1 MNLKYV
7 NDILTFDNIDIQ
19 ELGQTI
25 QTPYYLYSENKIN
38 KNIEEY
44 TNVLKNT
51 DSLICY
57 SVKANSNLSI
67 LSLFAKKELGFDIVS
82 AGELHRVIK
91 AGGDTSK
98 VVFSGVGKTDEEIQF
113 ALKNNIY
120 CFNVESQGELSRIDA
135 IASSL
140 GVRANISLRVN
151 PEIDA
156 KTHPYITTGLAENKF
171 GISQDDVLN
180 VFKMISTFKSLNICG
195 IDYHIGSQ
203 IVDLKPFTDSAKK
216 VLLLIDELKKE
227 NINLSHVD
235 LGGGLGIS
243 YNDESPIERGDY
255 VQSVL
260 EVFKGTNLKVI
271 FEPGRS
277 IIGDAGIL
285 VTRVIEKKNNKNGK
299 KFIIVD
305 AGMND
310 LIRPPL
316 YNAFHKITSVT
327 RNNTST
333 DLSDIVGPVC
343 ETADFFGKDR
353 RISAD
358 IGDLLVIEDA
368 GAYGFVLSSNYNSRP
383 RVAEYLISNKNVRCI
398 RGSEKFSDIL
408 GDEED
413 YLGK

>member
-1 MNLKYV
+1 MKLKYV
-7 NDILTFDNIDIQ
+7 NEILTFDNIDIQ

-25 QTPYYLYSENKIN
+25 QTPYYLYSANKIN
-38 KNIEEY
+38 SNIDEYTSELKNI
-44 TNVLKNT
+44 

-82 AGELHRVIK
+82 GGELLRVIK
-91 AGGDTSK
+91 AGGDTTK
-98 VVFSGVGKTDEEIQF
+98 VVFSGVGKTDEEIEF

-140 GVRANISLRVN
+140 GVKANISLRVN

-156 KTHPYITTGLAENKF
+156 KTHPYITTGLSENKF
-171 GISQDDVLN
+171 GISQDNVLN
-180 VFKMISTFKSLNICG
+180 VFKMISDFKSLNICG

-203 IVDLKPFTDSAKK
+203 IIELEPFTDSAKK
-216 VLLLIDELKKE
+216 VLSLIVELKKE

-243 YNDESPIERGDY
+243 YNDELPIKRRDY
-255 VQSVL
+255 VQSVV
-260 EVFKGTNLKVI
+260 EVFKDTNLKLI

-277 IIGDAGIL
+277 VIGDAGIL
-285 VTRVIEKKNNKNGK
+285 VTKVVEKKDNNNGK

-316 YNAFHKITSVT
+316 YDAFHKISSVNQNS
-327 RNNTST
+327 RST
-333 DLSDIVGPVC
+333 DLFDIVGPVC

-353 RISAD
+353 RVSAS
-358 IGDLLVIEDA
+358 IGDLLVIEDV

-383 RVAEYLISNKNVRCI
+383 RVAEYLISNDNVVCI
-398 RGSEKFSDIL
+398 RGREKLSSII

-413 YLGK
+413 YL

>member
-1 MNLKYV
+1 MLKYV
-7 NDILTFDNIDIQ
+7 NENLTFDNIDIQ

-25 QTPYYLYSENKIN
+25 QSPFYLYSENIIISN
-38 KNIEEY
+38 LGEY
-44 TNVLKNT
+44 IDELKNV
-51 DSLICY
+51 DSLVCY

-67 LSLFAKKELGFDIVS
+67 LSLLSKKGLGFDIVS
-82 AGELHRVIK
+82 GGELHRVIK

-98 VVFSGVGKTDEEIQF
+98 VVFSGVGKTDEEIEY

-120 CFNVESQGELSRIDA
+120 CFNVESPGELNRIDSKA
-135 IASSL
+135 TTL
-140 GVRANISLRVN
+140 GLKANISLRVN

-156 KTHPYITTGLAENKF
+156 KTHPYITTGLSENKF
-171 GISQDDVLN
+171 GISQDDILRT
-180 VFKMISTFKSLNICG
+180 FKMINDFKSLNICG

-203 IVDLKPFTDSAKK
+203 IVNLEPFTDSAKK
-216 VLLLIDELKKE
+216 VLSLIDELKKV

-235 LGGGLGIS
+235 LGGGLGIK
-243 YNDESPIERGDY
+243 YKDEPLIKKRDY
-255 VQSVL
+255 VRSVV
-260 EVFKGTNLKVI
+260 EVFKNSNLKII

-277 IIGDAGIL
+277 VVGDAGIL
-285 VTRVIEKKNNKNGK
+285 VTKVIEKKNNKNGK

-316 YNAFHKITSVT
+316 YGAYHKISPVKK
-327 RNNTST
+327 NNTST
-333 DLSDIVGPVC
+333 DLFDIVGPVC

-353 RISAD
+353 HLVAN
-358 IGDLLVIEDA
+358 IGDLVVVEDA

-383 RVAEYLISNKNVRCI
+383 RVAEYLISNNNVSCI
-398 RGSEKFSDIL
+398 RGREKFSDII

-413 YLGK
+413 YLG

>member
-1 MNLKYV
+1 MLKYV
-7 NDILTFDNIDIQ
+7 NENLTFDNIDIQ

-25 QTPYYLYSENKIN
+25 QSPFYLYSENIIISN
-38 KNIEEY
+38 LGEY
-44 TNVLKNT
+44 IDELKNV
-51 DSLICY
+51 DSLVCY

-67 LSLFAKKELGFDIVS
+67 LSLLSKKGLGFDIVS
-82 AGELHRVIK
+82 GGELHRVIK

-98 VVFSGVGKTDEEIQF
+98 VVFSGVGKTDEEIEY

-120 CFNVESQGELSRIDA
+120 CFNVESPGELNRIDSKA
-135 IASSL
+135 TTL
-140 GVRANISLRVN
+140 GLKANISLRVN

-156 KTHPYITTGLAENKF
+156 KTHPYITTGLSENKF
-171 GISQDDVLN
+171 GISQDDILRT
-180 VFKMISTFKSLNICG
+180 FKMINNFKSLNICG

-203 IVDLKPFTDSAKK
+203 IVNLEPFTDSAKK
-216 VLLLIDELKKE
+216 VLSLINELKKV

-235 LGGGLGIS
+235 LGGGLGIK
-243 YNDESPIERGDY
+243 YKDEPLIKKRDY
-255 VQSVL
+255 VRSVV
-260 EVFKGTNLKVI
+260 EVFKNSNLKII

-277 IIGDAGIL
+277 VVGDAGIL
-285 VTRVIEKKNNKNGK
+285 VTKVIEKKNNKNGK

-316 YNAFHKITSVT
+316 YGAYHKISPVKK
-327 RNNTST
+327 NNTST
-333 DLSDIVGPVC
+333 DLFDIVGPVC

-353 RISAD
+353 HLVAN
-358 IGDLLVIEDA
+358 IGDLVVVEDA

-383 RVAEYLISNKNVRCI
+383 RVAEYLISNNNVSCV
-398 RGSEKFSDIL
+398 RGREKFSDII

-413 YLGK
+413 YLG

>member
-25 QTPYYLYSENKIN
+25 ETPYYLYSENIIN
-38 KNIEEY
+38 KNVDEY
-44 TNVLKNT
+44 ISELQNI

-67 LSLFAKKELGFDIVS
+67 LSLFAKKGLGFDIVS
-82 AGELHRVIK
+82 GGELQRVMK
-91 AGGDTSK
+91 AGGDMSK
-98 VVFSGVGKTDEEIQF
+98 VVFSGVGKTDEEIEF
-113 ALKNNIY
+113 ALRQNIY
-120 CFNVESQGELSRIDA
+120 CFNVESQGELNRIQT

-140 GVRANISLRVN
+140 DVRANISLRVN

-156 KTHPYITTGLAENKF
+156 KTHPYITTGLSENKF
-171 GISQDDVLN
+171 GISQNDVLN
-180 VFKMISTFKSLNICG
+180 SFKIISNFDSLNICG

-203 IVDLKPFTDSAKK
+203 IIDLEPFTDSAKK
-216 VLLLIDELKKE
+216 VLSIINELKKQ
-227 NINLSHVD
+227 NIFLSHVD

-243 YNDESPIERGDY
+243 YNNESPASRGDY
-255 VQSVL
+255 VQSVVD
-260 EVFKGTNLKVI
+260 VFKDTNLKII

-277 IIGDAGIL
+277 IIGDSGIL
-285 VTRVIEKKNNKNGK
+285 VTKVIETKNNKLGK
-299 KFIIVD
+299 NFIIVD

-316 YNAFHKITSVT
+316 YNAYHKISSVT
-327 RNNTST
+327 KHST
-333 DLSDIVGPVC
+333 TKDVFDVVGPVC

-353 RISAD
+353 HLSAN
-358 IGDLLVIEDA
+358 IGDLIVIEDT

-383 RVAEYLISNKNVRCI
+383 RVAEYLISKNNVACI
-398 RGSEKFSDIL
+398 RRRETFSDII

-413 YLGK
+413 YLK

>member
-25 QTPYYLYSENKIN
+25 ETPYYLYSENIIN
-38 KNIEEY
+38 KNVDEY
-44 TNVLKNT
+44 ISELQNI

-67 LSLFAKKELGFDIVS
+67 LSLFAKKGLGFDIVS
-82 AGELHRVIK
+82 GGELQRVMK
-91 AGGDTSK
+91 AGGDMSK
-98 VVFSGVGKTDEEIQF
+98 VVFSGVGKTDEEIEF
-113 ALKNNIY
+113 ALRQNIY
-120 CFNVESQGELSRIDA
+120 CFNVESQGELNRIQT

-140 GVRANISLRVN
+140 DVRANISLRVN

-156 KTHPYITTGLAENKF
+156 KTHPYITTGLSENKF
-171 GISQDDVLN
+171 GISQNDVLN
-180 VFKMISTFKSLNICG
+180 SFKIISNFDSLNICG

-203 IVDLKPFTDSAKK
+203 IIDLEPFTDSAKK
-216 VLLLIDELKKE
+216 VLSIINELKKQ
-227 NINLSHVD
+227 NIFLSHVD

-243 YNDESPIERGDY
+243 YNNESPVSRGDY
-255 VQSVL
+255 AQSV
-260 EVFKGTNLKVI
+260 VDIFKDTNLKII

-277 IIGDAGIL
+277 IIGDSGIL
-285 VTRVIEKKNNKNGK
+285 VTKVIETKNNKLGK
-299 KFIIVD
+299 NFIIVD

-316 YNAFHKITSVT
+316 YNAYHKISSVT
-327 RNNTST
+327 KHST
-333 DLSDIVGPVC
+333 TKDVFDVVGPVC

-353 RISAD
+353 HLSAN
-358 IGDLLVIEDA
+358 IGDLIVIEDT

-383 RVAEYLISNKNVRCI
+383 RVAEYLISENNVACI
-398 RGSEKFSDIL
+398 RRRETFSDII

-413 YLGK
+413 YLK

>member
-25 QTPYYLYSENKIN
+25 ETPYYLYSENIIN
-38 KNIEEY
+38 KNVDEY
-44 TNVLKNT
+44 ISELQNI

-67 LSLFAKKELGFDIVS
+67 LSLFAKKGLGFDIVS
-82 AGELHRVIK
+82 GGELQRVIK
-91 AGGDTSK
+91 AGGDMSK
-98 VVFSGVGKTDEEIQF
+98 VVFSGVGKTDEEIEF
-113 ALKNNIY
+113 ALKKNIY
-120 CFNVESQGELSRIDA
+120 CFNVESQGELNRIQT

-140 GVRANISLRVN
+140 DVRANISLRVN

-156 KTHPYITTGLAENKF
+156 QTHPYITTGLSENKF
-171 GISQDDVLN
+171 GISQNDVLN
-180 VFKMISTFKSLNICG
+180 SFKIISNFDSLNICG

-203 IVDLKPFTDSAKK
+203 IVDLEPFTDSAKK
-216 VLLLIDELKKE
+216 VLSIINELKKQ
-227 NINLSHVD
+227 NIFLSHVD

-243 YNDESPIERGDY
+243 YNNESPASRGDY
-255 VQSVL
+255 VQSVVD
-260 EVFKGTNLKVI
+260 VFKDTNLKII

-277 IIGDAGIL
+277 IIGDSGIL
-285 VTRVIEKKNNKNGK
+285 VTKVIEKKNNKLGK
-299 KFIIVD
+299 NFIIVD

-316 YNAFHKITSVT
+316 YNAYHKISSVMKH
-327 RNNTST
+327 ST
-333 DLSDIVGPVC
+333 TTDVFDVVGPVC

-353 RISAD
+353 HLSAN
-358 IGDLLVIEDA
+358 IGDLIVIEDT

-383 RVAEYLISNKNVRCI
+383 RVAEYLISKNNVACI
-398 RGSEKFSDIL
+398 RRRETFSDII

-413 YLGK
+413 YLK

>member
-1 MNLKYV
+1 MTLKYV
-7 NDILTFDNIDIQ
+7 NEILTFDNIDIQ
-19 ELGQTI
+19 ELGHTI
-25 QTPYYLYSENKIN
+25 ETPYYLYSENIIN
-38 KNIEEY
+38 RNVDEYINELKNI
-44 TNVLKNT
+44 

-67 LSLFAKKELGFDIVS
+67 LSLFAKKGLGFDIVS
-82 AGELHRVIK
+82 GGELQRVIK
-91 AGGDTSK
+91 AGGDMSK
-98 VVFSGVGKTDEEIQF
+98 IVFSGVGKTDEEIEF

-120 CFNVESQGELSRIDA
+120 CFNVESQGELDRIET

-140 GVRANISLRVN
+140 NVKANISLRVN

-156 KTHPYITTGLAENKF
+156 KTHPYITTGLSENKF
-171 GISQDDVLN
+171 GISQTDVLN
-180 VFKMISTFKSLNICG
+180 TFKMISNSKSLNICG

-203 IVDLKPFTDSAKK
+203 IVDLEPFTDSAKK
-216 VLLLIDELKKE
+216 VLSIINELKRE
-227 NINLSHVD
+227 HISLSHVD

-243 YNDESPIERGDY
+243 YNDELPVKRGDY
-255 VQSVL
+255 VRSVV
-260 EVFKGTNLKVI
+260 EVFKDANLKII

-285 VTRVIEKKNNKNGK
+285 VTKVIEKKTNKYGK
-299 KFIIVD
+299 NFIIVD

-316 YNAFHKITSVT
+316 YNAFHKISSVVK
-327 RNNTST
+327 NIAPT
-333 DLSDIVGPVC
+333 DSFDVVGPVC

-353 RISAD
+353 RLSAN
-358 IGDLLVIEDA
+358 IGDLIVIEDT

-383 RVAEYLISNKNVRCI
+383 RVAEYLVSNNNVACI
-398 RGSEKFSDIL
+398 RGREIFSDII

-413 YLGK
+413 YLE

>member
-1 MNLKYV
+1 MLKYV
-7 NDILTFDNIDIQ
+7 NENLTFDNIDIQ

-25 QTPYYLYSENKIN
+25 QSPFYLYSENIIISN
-38 KNIEEY
+38 LGEY
-44 TNVLKNT
+44 IDELKNV
-51 DSLICY
+51 DSLVCY

-67 LSLFAKKELGFDIVS
+67 LSLLSKKGLGFDIVS
-82 AGELHRVIK
+82 GGELHRVIK

-98 VVFSGVGKTDEEIQF
+98 VVFSGVGKTDEEIEY

-120 CFNVESQGELSRIDA
+120 CFNVESPGELNRIDSKA
-135 IASSL
+135 TTL
-140 GVRANISLRVN
+140 GLKANISLRVN

-156 KTHPYITTGLAENKF
+156 KTHPYITTGLSENKF
-171 GISQDDVLN
+171 GISQDDILRT
-180 VFKMISTFKSLNICG
+180 FKMINDFKSLNICG

-203 IVDLKPFTDSAKK
+203 IVNLEPFTDSAKK
-216 VLLLIDELKKE
+216 VLSLINELKKV

-235 LGGGLGIS
+235 LGGGLGIK
-243 YNDESPIERGDY
+243 YKDEPLIKKRDY
-255 VQSVL
+255 VRSVV
-260 EVFKGTNLKVI
+260 EVFKNSNLKII

-277 IIGDAGIL
+277 VVGDAGVL
-285 VTRVIEKKNNKNGK
+285 VTKVIEKKYNKNGK

-316 YNAFHKITSVT
+316 YGAYHKISPVKK
-327 RNNTST
+327 NNTST
-333 DLSDIVGPVC
+333 DLFDIVGPVC

-353 RISAD
+353 RLVAN
-358 IGDLLVIEDA
+358 IGDLVVVEDA

-383 RVAEYLISNKNVRCI
+383 RVAEYLISNNNVSCI
-398 RGSEKFSDIL
+398 RGREKFSDII

-413 YLGK
+413 YLG

>member
-1 MNLKYV
+1 MLKYV
-7 NDILTFDNIDIQ
+7 NENLTFDNIDIQ

-25 QTPYYLYSENKIN
+25 QSPFYLYSENIIISN
-38 KNIEEY
+38 LGEY
-44 TNVLKNT
+44 IDELKNV
-51 DSLICY
+51 DSLVCY

-67 LSLFAKKELGFDIVS
+67 LSLLSKKGLGFDIVS
-82 AGELHRVIK
+82 GGELHRVIK

-98 VVFSGVGKTDEEIQF
+98 VVFSGVGKTDEEIEY

-120 CFNVESQGELSRIDA
+120 CFNVESPGELNRIDSKA
-135 IASSL
+135 TTL
-140 GVRANISLRVN
+140 GLKANISLRVN

-156 KTHPYITTGLAENKF
+156 KTHPYITTGLSENKF
-171 GISQDDVLN
+171 GISQDDILRT
-180 VFKMISTFKSLNICG
+180 FKMINDFKSLNICG

-203 IVDLKPFTDSAKK
+203 IVNLEPFTDSAKK
-216 VLLLIDELKKE
+216 VLSLIDELKKV

-235 LGGGLGIS
+235 LGGGLGIK
-243 YNDESPIERGDY
+243 YKDELLIKKRDY
-255 VQSVL
+255 VRSVV
-260 EVFKGTNLKVI
+260 EVFKNSNLKII

-277 IIGDAGIL
+277 VVGDAGVL
-285 VTRVIEKKNNKNGK
+285 VTKVIEKKYNKNGK

-316 YNAFHKITSVT
+316 YGAYHKISTVKK
-327 RNNTST
+327 NNTST
-333 DLSDIVGPVC
+333 DLFDIVGPVC

-353 RISAD
+353 RLVAN
-358 IGDLLVIEDA
+358 IGDLVVVEDA

-383 RVAEYLISNKNVRCI
+383 RVAEYLISNNNVSCI
-398 RGSEKFSDIL
+398 RGREKFSDII

-413 YLGK
+413 YLG

>member
-1 MNLKYV
+1 MLKYV
-7 NDILTFDNIDIQ
+7 NENLTFDNIDIQ

-25 QTPYYLYSENKIN
+25 QSPFYLYSENIIISN
-38 KNIEEY
+38 LGEY
-44 TNVLKNT
+44 IDELKNV
-51 DSLICY
+51 DSLVCY

-67 LSLFAKKELGFDIVS
+67 LSLLSKKGLGFDIVS
-82 AGELHRVIK
+82 GGELHRVIK

-98 VVFSGVGKTDEEIQF
+98 VVFSGVGKTDEEIEY

-120 CFNVESQGELSRIDA
+120 CFNVESPGELNRIDSKA
-135 IASSL
+135 TTL
-140 GVRANISLRVN
+140 GLKANISLRVN

-156 KTHPYITTGLAENKF
+156 KTHPYITTGLSENKF
-171 GISQDDVLN
+171 GISQDDILRT
-180 VFKMISTFKSLNICG
+180 FKMINDFKSLNICG

-203 IVDLKPFTDSAKK
+203 IVNLEPFTDSAKK
-216 VLLLIDELKKE
+216 VLSLINELKKV

-235 LGGGLGIS
+235 LGGGLGIK
-243 YNDESPIERGDY
+243 YKDETLIKKRDY
-255 VQSVL
+255 VRSVV
-260 EVFKGTNLKVI
+260 EVFKNSNLKII

-277 IIGDAGIL
+277 VVGDAGIL
-285 VTRVIEKKNNKNGK
+285 VTKVIEKKNNKNGK

-316 YNAFHKITSVT
+316 YGAYHKISPVKK
-327 RNNTST
+327 NNTST
-333 DLSDIVGPVC
+333 DLFDIVGPVC

-353 RISAD
+353 HLVAN
-358 IGDLLVIEDA
+358 IGDLVVVEDA

-383 RVAEYLISNKNVRCI
+383 RVAEYLISNNNVSCI
-398 RGSEKFSDIL
+398 RGREKFSDII

-413 YLGK
+413 YLG

>member
-25 QTPYYLYSENKIN
+25 ETPYYLYSENIIN
-38 KNIEEY
+38 KNVDEY
-44 TNVLKNT
+44 ISELQNI

-67 LSLFAKKELGFDIVS
+67 LSLFAKKGLGFDIVS
-82 AGELHRVIK
+82 GGELQRVMK
-91 AGGDTSK
+91 AGGDMSK
-98 VVFSGVGKTDEEIQF
+98 VVFSGVGKTDEEIEF
-113 ALKNNIY
+113 ALRQNIY
-120 CFNVESQGELSRIDA
+120 CFNVESQGELNRIQT

-140 GVRANISLRVN
+140 DVRANISLRVN

-156 KTHPYITTGLAENKF
+156 KTHPYITTGLSENKF
-171 GISQDDVLN
+171 GISQNDVLN
-180 VFKMISTFKSLNICG
+180 SFKIISNFDSLNICG

-203 IVDLKPFTDSAKK
+203 IIDLEPFTDSAKK
-216 VLLLIDELKKE
+216 VLSIINELKKQ
-227 NINLSHVD
+227 NIFLSHVD

-243 YNDESPIERGDY
+243 YNNESPVSRGDY
-255 VQSVL
+255 AQSV
-260 EVFKGTNLKVI
+260 VDIFKDTNLKII

-277 IIGDAGIL
+277 IIGDSGIL
-285 VTRVIEKKNNKNGK
+285 VTKVIETKNNKLGK
-299 KFIIVD
+299 NFIIVD

-316 YNAFHKITSVT
+316 YNAYHKISSVT
-327 RNNTST
+327 KHST
-333 DLSDIVGPVC
+333 TKDVFDVVGPVC

-353 RISAD
+353 HLSAN
-358 IGDLLVIEDA
+358 IGDLIVIEDT

-383 RVAEYLISNKNVRCI
+383 RVAEYLISKNNVACI
-398 RGSEKFSDIL
+398 RRRETFSDII

-413 YLGK
+413 YLK

>member
-25 QTPYYLYSENKIN
+25 ETPYYLYSENIIN
-38 KNIEEY
+38 KNVDEY
-44 TNVLKNT
+44 ISELQNI

-67 LSLFAKKELGFDIVS
+67 LSLFAKKGLGFDIVS
-82 AGELHRVIK
+82 GGELQRVMK
-91 AGGDTSK
+91 AGGDMSK
-98 VVFSGVGKTDEEIQF
+98 VVFSGVGKTDEEIEF
-113 ALKNNIY
+113 ALRQNIY
-120 CFNVESQGELSRIDA
+120 CFNVESQGELNRIQT

-140 GVRANISLRVN
+140 DVRANISLRVN

-156 KTHPYITTGLAENKF
+156 KTHPYITTGLSENKF
-171 GISQDDVLN
+171 GISQNDVLN
-180 VFKMISTFKSLNICG
+180 SFKIISNFDSLNICG

-203 IVDLKPFTDSAKK
+203 IIDLEPFTDSAKK
-216 VLLLIDELKKE
+216 VLSIINELKKQ
-227 NINLSHVD
+227 NIFLSHVD

-243 YNDESPIERGDY
+243 YNNESPVSRGDY
-255 VQSVL
+255 VQSVVD
-260 EVFKGTNLKVI
+260 VFKDTNLKII

-277 IIGDAGIL
+277 IIGDSGIL
-285 VTRVIEKKNNKNGK
+285 VTKVIEKKNNKLGK
-299 KFIIVD
+299 NFIIVD

-316 YNAFHKITSVT
+316 YNAYHKISSVT
-327 RNNTST
+327 KHST
-333 DLSDIVGPVC
+333 TKDVFDVVGPVC

-353 RISAD
+353 HLSAN
-358 IGDLLVIEDA
+358 IGDLIVIEDT

-383 RVAEYLISNKNVRCI
+383 RVAEYLISKNNVACI
-398 RGSEKFSDIL
+398 RRRETFSDII

-413 YLGK
+413 YLK

>member
-1 MNLKYV
+1 MTLKYV
-7 NDILTFDNIDIQ
+7 NETLNFDNIDIQ

-25 QTPYYLYSENKIN
+25 QTPYYLYSENIISR
-38 KNIEEY
+38 NIDEY
-44 TNVLKNT
+44 MSELKNT

-67 LSLFAKKELGFDIVS
+67 LSMFAKKNLGFDIVS
-82 AGELHRVIK
+82 GGELQRVVR

-98 VVFSGVGKTDEEIQF
+98 VVFSGVGKTNEEIEL
-113 ALKNNIY
+113 AIKSKIY
-120 CFNVESQGELSRIDA
+120 CFNVESQSELHRIDT

-140 GVRANISLRVN
+140 NVKANISLRVN

-156 KTHPYITTGLAENKF
+156 KTHPYITTGLSENKF
-171 GISQDDVLN
+171 GISQADVLKT
-180 VFKMISTFKSLNICG
+180 FKSISDYKSLNICG

-203 IVDLKPFTDSAKK
+203 ITDIKPFIDSAKK
-216 VLLLIDELKKE
+216 VLFLINELKKVK
-227 NINLSHVD
+227 INLTHVD

-243 YNDESPIERGDY
+243 YNDEPLTKRGDY
-255 VQSVL
+255 VRSL
-260 EVFKGTNLKVI
+260 IDVFKGTNLKLI

-285 VTRVIEKKNNKNGK
+285 ISRVIEKKNNPNGK
-299 KFIIVD
+299 NFIIVD

-316 YNAFHKITSVT
+316 YGAYHKIYSVKENATTSALFDV
-327 RNNTST
+327 
-333 DLSDIVGPVC
+333 VGPVC

-353 RISAD
+353 HITTD
-358 IGDLLVIEDA
+358 IGELVVIQDA

-383 RVAEYLISNKNVRCI
+383 RIAEYLISNNRVVCI
-398 RGSEKFSDIL
+398 RGRETFSDIL
-408 GDEED
+408 GDEEK
-413 YLGK
+413 YLE

>member
-1 MNLKYV
+1 MTLKYV
-7 NDILTFDNIDIQ
+7 NEILTFDNIDIQ
-19 ELGQTI
+19 ELGHTI
-25 QTPYYLYSENKIN
+25 ETPYYLYSENIIN
-38 KNIEEY
+38 RNVDEYINELKNI
-44 TNVLKNT
+44 

-67 LSLFAKKELGFDIVS
+67 LSLFAKKGLGFDIVS
-82 AGELHRVIK
+82 GGELQRVIK
-91 AGGDTSK
+91 AGGDMSK
-98 VVFSGVGKTDEEIQF
+98 IVFSGVGKTDEEIEF

-120 CFNVESQGELSRIDA
+120 CFNVESQGELDRIET

-140 GVRANISLRVN
+140 NVKANISLRVN

-156 KTHPYITTGLAENKF
+156 KTHPYITTGLSENKF
-171 GISQDDVLN
+171 GISQTDVLN
-180 VFKMISTFKSLNICG
+180 TFKMISNSKSLNICG

-203 IVDLKPFTDSAKK
+203 IVDLEPFTDSAKR
-216 VLLLIDELKKE
+216 VLSIINELKRE
-227 NINLSHVD
+227 HISLSHVD

-243 YNDESPIERGDY
+243 YNDELPVKRGDY
-255 VQSVL
+255 VRSVV
-260 EVFKGTNLKVI
+260 EVFKDANLKII

-285 VTRVIEKKNNKNGK
+285 VTKVIEKKNNKYGK
-299 KFIIVD
+299 NFIIVD

-316 YNAFHKITSVT
+316 YNAFHKISSVVK
-327 RNNTST
+327 NIAPT
-333 DLSDIVGPVC
+333 DSFDVVGPVC

-353 RISAD
+353 RLSAN
-358 IGDLLVIEDA
+358 IGDLIVIEDT

-383 RVAEYLISNKNVRCI
+383 RVAEYLVSNNNVACI
-398 RGSEKFSDIL
+398 RGREIFSDII

-413 YLGK
+413 YLE

>member
-1 MNLKYV
+1 MLKYV
-7 NDILTFDNIDIQ
+7 NENLTFDNIDIQ

-25 QTPYYLYSENKIN
+25 QSPFYLYSENIIISN
-38 KNIEEY
+38 LGEY
-44 TNVLKNT
+44 IDELKNV
-51 DSLICY
+51 DSLVCY

-67 LSLFAKKELGFDIVS
+67 LSLLSKKGLGFDIVS
-82 AGELHRVIK
+82 GGELHRVIK

-98 VVFSGVGKTDEEIQF
+98 VVFSGVGKTDEEIEY

-120 CFNVESQGELSRIDA
+120 CFNVESPGELNRIDSKA
-135 IASSL
+135 TTL
-140 GVRANISLRVN
+140 GLKANISLRVN

-156 KTHPYITTGLAENKF
+156 KTHPYITTGLSENKF
-171 GISQDDVLN
+171 GISQDDILRT
-180 VFKMISTFKSLNICG
+180 FKMINDFKSLNICG

-203 IVDLKPFTDSAKK
+203 IVNLEPFTDSAKK
-216 VLLLIDELKKE
+216 VLSLIDELKKV

-235 LGGGLGIS
+235 LGGGLGIK
-243 YNDESPIERGDY
+243 YKDELLIKKRDY
-255 VQSVL
+255 VRSVV
-260 EVFKGTNLKVI
+260 EVFKNSNLKII

-277 IIGDAGIL
+277 VVGDAGIL
-285 VTRVIEKKNNKNGK
+285 VTKVIEKKNNKNGK

-316 YNAFHKITSVT
+316 YGAYHKISPVKK
-327 RNNTST
+327 NNTST
-333 DLSDIVGPVC
+333 DLFDIVGPVC

-353 RISAD
+353 HLVAN
-358 IGDLLVIEDA
+358 IGDLVVVEDA

-383 RVAEYLISNKNVRCI
+383 RVAEYLISNNNVSCI
-398 RGSEKFSDIL
+398 RGREKFSDII

-413 YLGK
+413 YLG

>member
-1 MNLKYV
+1 MLKYV
-7 NDILTFDNIDIQ
+7 NENLTFDNIDIQ

-25 QTPYYLYSENKIN
+25 QSPFYLYSENIIISN
-38 KNIEEY
+38 LGEY
-44 TNVLKNT
+44 IDELKNV
-51 DSLICY
+51 DSLVCY

-67 LSLFAKKELGFDIVS
+67 LSLLSKKGLGFDIVS

-98 VVFSGVGKTDEEIQF
+98 VVFSGVGKTDEEIEY

-120 CFNVESQGELSRIDA
+120 CFNVESPGELNRIDSKA
-135 IASSL
+135 TTL
-140 GVRANISLRVN
+140 GLKANISLRVN

-156 KTHPYITTGLAENKF
+156 KTHPYITTGLSENKF
-171 GISQDDVLN
+171 GISQDDILRT
-180 VFKMISTFKSLNICG
+180 FKMINDFKSLNICG

-203 IVDLKPFTDSAKK
+203 IVNLEPFTDSAKK
-216 VLLLIDELKKE
+216 VLSLIDELKKV

-235 LGGGLGIS
+235 LGGGLGIK
-243 YNDESPIERGDY
+243 YKDELLIKKRDY
-255 VQSVL
+255 VRSVV
-260 EVFKGTNLKVI
+260 EVFKNSNLKII

-277 IIGDAGIL
+277 VVGDAGVL
-285 VTRVIEKKNNKNGK
+285 VTKVIEKKYNKNGK

-316 YNAFHKITSVT
+316 YGAYHKISTVKK
-327 RNNTST
+327 NNTST
-333 DLSDIVGPVC
+333 DLFDIVGPVC

-353 RISAD
+353 RLVAN
-358 IGDLLVIEDA
+358 IGDLVVVEDA

-383 RVAEYLISNKNVRCI
+383 RVAEYLISNNNVSCI
-398 RGSEKFSDIL
+398 RGREKFSDII

-413 YLGK
+413 YLG

>member
-1 MNLKYV
+1 MLKYV
-7 NDILTFDNIDIQ
+7 NENLTFDNIDIQ

-25 QTPYYLYSENKIN
+25 QSPFYLYSENIIISN
-38 KNIEEY
+38 LGEY
-44 TNVLKNT
+44 IDELKNV
-51 DSLICY
+51 DSLVCY

-67 LSLFAKKELGFDIVS
+67 LSLLSKKGLGFDIVS
-82 AGELHRVIK
+82 GGELHRVIK

-98 VVFSGVGKTDEEIQF
+98 VVFSGVGKTDEEIEF

-120 CFNVESQGELSRIDA
+120 CFNVESPGELNRIDSKA
-135 IASSL
+135 TTL
-140 GVRANISLRVN
+140 GLKANISLRVN

-156 KTHPYITTGLAENKF
+156 KTHPYITTGLSENKF
-171 GISQDDVLN
+171 GISQDDILRT
-180 VFKMISTFKSLNICG
+180 FKMINDFKSLNICG

-203 IVDLKPFTDSAKK
+203 IVNLEPFTDSAKK
-216 VLLLIDELKKE
+216 VLSLINELKKV

-235 LGGGLGIS
+235 LGGGLGIK
-243 YNDESPIERGDY
+243 YKDEPLIKKRDY
-255 VQSVL
+255 VRSVV
-260 EVFKGTNLKVI
+260 EVFKNSNLKII

-277 IIGDAGIL
+277 VVGDAGIL
-285 VTRVIEKKNNKNGK
+285 VTKVIEKKNNKNGK

-316 YNAFHKITSVT
+316 YGAYHKISPVKK
-327 RNNTST
+327 NNTST
-333 DLSDIVGPVC
+333 DLFDIVGPVC

-353 RISAD
+353 HLVAN
-358 IGDLLVIEDA
+358 IGDLVVVEDA

-383 RVAEYLISNKNVRCI
+383 RVAEYLISNNNVSCI
-398 RGSEKFSDIL
+398 RGREKFSDII

-413 YLGK
+413 YLG

>member
-1 MNLKYV
+1 MLKYV
-7 NDILTFDNIDIQ
+7 NENLTFDNIDIQ

-25 QTPYYLYSENKIN
+25 QSPFYLYSENIIISN
-38 KNIEEY
+38 LGEY
-44 TNVLKNT
+44 IDELKNV
-51 DSLICY
+51 DSLVCY

-67 LSLFAKKELGFDIVS
+67 LSLLSKKGLGFDIVS
-82 AGELHRVIK
+82 GGELHRVIK

-98 VVFSGVGKTDEEIQF
+98 VVFSGVGKTDEEIEY

-120 CFNVESQGELSRIDA
+120 CFNVESPGELNRIDSKA
-135 IASSL
+135 TTL
-140 GVRANISLRVN
+140 GLKANISLRVN

-156 KTHPYITTGLAENKF
+156 KTHPYITTGLSENKF
-171 GISQDDVLN
+171 GISQDDILRT
-180 VFKMISTFKSLNICG
+180 FKMINDFKSLNICG

-203 IVDLKPFTDSAKK
+203 IVNLEPFTDSAKK
-216 VLLLIDELKKE
+216 VLSLINELKKV

-235 LGGGLGIS
+235 LGGGLGIK
-243 YNDESPIERGDY
+243 YKDEPLIKKRDY
-255 VQSVL
+255 VRSVV
-260 EVFKGTNLKVI
+260 EVFKNSNLKII

-277 IIGDAGIL
+277 VVGDAGIL
-285 VTRVIEKKNNKNGK
+285 VTKVIEKKNNKNGK

-316 YNAFHKITSVT
+316 YGAYHKISPVKK
-327 RNNTST
+327 NNTST
-333 DLSDIVGPVC
+333 DLFDIVGPVC

-353 RISAD
+353 HLVAN
-358 IGDLLVIEDA
+358 IGDLVVVEDV

-383 RVAEYLISNKNVRCI
+383 RVAEYLISNNNVSCI
-398 RGSEKFSDIL
+398 RGREKFSDII

-413 YLGK
+413 YLG

>member
-1 MNLKYV
+1 MTLKYV
-7 NDILTFDNIDIQ
+7 NEILTFDNIDIQ

-38 KNIEEY
+38 RNIDEYTSELKNI
-44 TNVLKNT
+44 

-82 AGELHRVIK
+82 GGELLRVIK
-91 AGGDTSK
+91 AGGDTTK
-98 VVFSGVGKTDEEIQF
+98 VVFSGVGKTDEEIEF

-120 CFNVESQGELSRIDA
+120 CFNVESQGELSRIQD

-140 GVRANISLRVN
+140 GVKANISLRVN

-156 KTHPYITTGLAENKF
+156 KTHPYITTGLSENKF
-171 GISQDDVLN
+171 GISQDNVLN
-180 VFKMISTFKSLNICG
+180 VFKMISDFKSLNICG

-203 IVDLKPFTDSAKK
+203 IIELEPFTDSAKK
-216 VLLLIDELKKE
+216 VLSLIKELKKE

-235 LGGGLGIS
+235 LGGGLGIC
-243 YNDESPIERGDY
+243 YNDELPIKRRDY
-255 VQSVL
+255 VQSVV
-260 EVFKGTNLKVI
+260 EVFKDTNLKLI

-277 IIGDAGIL
+277 VIGDAGIL
-285 VTRVIEKKNNKNGK
+285 VTKVVEKKDNNNGK

-316 YNAFHKITSVT
+316 YNAFHKISSVNQ
-327 RNNTST
+327 NNRST
-333 DLSDIVGPVC
+333 DLFDIVGPVC

-353 RISAD
+353 RVSAN
-358 IGDLLVIEDA
+358 IGDLLVIEDV

-383 RVAEYLISNKNVRCI
+383 RIAEYLISNSNVVCI
-398 RGSEKFSDIL
+398 RGREKLSSII

-413 YLGK
+413 YLK